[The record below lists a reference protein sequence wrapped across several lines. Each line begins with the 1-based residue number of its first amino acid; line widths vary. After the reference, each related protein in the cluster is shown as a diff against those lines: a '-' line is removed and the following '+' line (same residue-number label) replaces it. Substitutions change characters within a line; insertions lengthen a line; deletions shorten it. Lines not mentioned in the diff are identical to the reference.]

1 MRALRVAA
9 KVVSKVAFVAYSAKS
24 LALQTPR
31 MWRERHPRYI
41 HDEVC
46 SQSSSEDYAVVV
58 KYAPI
63 GVTQDFLELL
73 KVLKRVGVNAIVVCN
88 GLLDPDDY
96 ASLRVTAHRIIT
108 RENIGRDFGAYRAAT
123 LGLIA
128 SGIRIN
134 RLLYF
139 NDSIIYISG
148 PQLQEMV
155 EQMLTSPYDVIG
167 AFENHEYVHHIGSF
181 AFALSGRVF
190 RDERVQEFWRNY
202 KCYDLRPY
210 VIQYGEAELSEVLSR
225 YGFRMDVIYSADRL
239 AEHLGRLPLRSLL
252 EVMRYVPFGPLR
264 SYDLEPILSPAV
276 GTAALVESQ
285 HTQAIA
291 RPGATTA
298 DGQLPAKVP
307 HEQSPAPQMLHDVL
321 VNRIMESFVNS
332 SQVHFGFGLFRRL
345 MGCPLIKRDLLFRG
359 IMLEHDCARVLDDMQ
374 PERRH
379 FIMRELINRGR
390 PTRTSLLR
398 KFKIRHGFI

>member
-1 MRALRVAA
+1 MRALRIAA
-9 KVVSKVAFVAYSAKS
+9 RGISTAAFLAYSATS

-31 MWRERHPRYI
+31 VWRARNPRFI
-41 HDEVC
+41 SDEVC
-46 SQSSSEDYAVVV
+46 SQNSGEDYAVVV

-63 GVTQDFLELL
+63 GVTHDFLELL
-73 KVLKRVGVNAIVVCN
+73 KVLKKVGVNAIVVCN
-88 GLLDPDDY
+88 GPLDPDDY
-96 ASLRVTAHRIIT
+96 APLQKTAHRIII

-123 LGLIA
+123 LGLIE
-128 SGIRIN
+128 SGIRIR

-139 NDSIIYISG
+139 NDSIIYIPG
-148 PQLQEMV
+148 PQLQDMV

-190 RDERVQEFWRNY
+190 RDARVRKFWRNY

-210 VIQYGEAELSEVLSR
+210 AIQHGEAGLSEALSR
-225 YGFRMDVIYSADRL
+225 SGFRMDVIYSADRL

-252 EVMRYVPFGPLR
+252 DVLRYVPFGALR
-264 SYDLEPILSPAV
+264 SYDLEPILSAPA

-285 HTQAIA
+285 RTQVIA
-291 RPGATTA
+291 HPGDTAA
-298 DGQLPAKVP
+298 DGQLPARVP

-321 VNRIMESFVNS
+321 LNRIMESIVNS
-332 SQVHFGFGLFRRL
+332 SQVHFGFGLFHRL

-359 IMLEHDCARVLDDMQ
+359 IMLEHECARVLDDMQ
-374 PERRH
+374 PEQRH

-390 PTRTSLLR
+390 PAHTSLLR
-398 KFKIRHGFI
+398 QFKMRHGLI